1 MPLPAIQ
8 RAPARGAPTDC
19 NGHEQEGP
27 WPSSHFLLPPASS
40 THYDIQACFCSSEAW
55 EPVAWRLER
64 GDRQKGLRMGMEGV
78 DAENAARQVIV
89 TMPELA
95 CTFLYA
101 SCWVIFFVAVWHVFL
116 RRGGVGL
123 IMRVAFW
130 MKVILGVPLAA
141 CIAYTLDILRLE
153 PRVYVAALSVVA
165 LTACYLGV
173 VYVSCT
179 VVLARVLHAVLRKL
193 YVDSETVTGMV
204 LRRKV
209 RRHVRHWSRL
219 YRFLARREQIPVSRL
234 LDEVCPAG
242 DVEKEPRQRRR
253 FIRLGL
259 GEYMQWMRKMMR
271 YPSPADDVEQMK
283 TDDRAGG
290 RKRP

>member
-1 MPLPAIQ
+1 MA
-8 RAPARGAPTDC
+8 T
-19 NGHEQEGP
+19 
-27 WPSSHFLLPPASS
+27 
-40 THYDIQACFCSSEAW
+40 
-55 EPVAWRLER
+55 
-64 GDRQKGLRMGMEGV
+64 EGV
-78 DAENAARQVIV
+78 DAGNAARQVIV
-89 TMPELA
+89 AIPELA

-101 SCWVIFFVAVWHVFL
+101 SCWVIFIVAVCHVFL
-116 RRGGVGL
+116 RRGGVSF

-141 CIAYTLDILRLE
+141 CIAYTLDMLLRE

-179 VVLARVLHAVLRKL
+179 VVLARVLHAALRKL
-193 YVDSETVTGMV
+193 YVDSETVTGLV
-204 LRRKV
+204 LRREV

-242 DVEKEPRQRRR
+242 DVEQEPRQRRR

-259 GEYMQWMRKMMR
+259 GEYMQWMREIMR
-271 YPSPADDVEQMK
+271 SPSPTADEERTG
-283 TDDRAGG
+283 TDDRTGP